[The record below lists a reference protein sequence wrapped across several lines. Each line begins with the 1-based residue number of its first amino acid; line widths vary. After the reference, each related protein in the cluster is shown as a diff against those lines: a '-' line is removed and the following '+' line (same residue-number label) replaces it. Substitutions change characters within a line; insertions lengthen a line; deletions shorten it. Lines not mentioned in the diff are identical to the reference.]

1 MALSRCIS
9 SMKKTSLASRLVR
22 IPARSPARSRTGP
35 DVCFIL
41 TLSSLAIIIERVVLP
56 SPGGP
61 KKEHGQGI
69 HHVYLLLQYIVL
81 SYQLFLFDQ

>member
-1 MALSRCIS
+1 
-9 SMKKTSLASRLVR
+9 MKKTSLASRLVR

-61 KKEHGQGI
+61 KKRTWSRDSPRLFAASI
-69 HHVYLLLQYIVL
+69 YSFKL
-81 SYQLFLFDQ
+81 STISF